1 MSQQSKRTPVQQA
14 GRNQEDLQDHQQ
26 FGISSKSGQG
36 GQNQKD
42 PEHSQPEQRDK
53 KMHMGKYH
61 QEGIWALP
69 NSGLLGFAP
78 IRSKARK
85 LRGQGDSGGRPRG
98 WAGGVGCVTDQIDE
112 CSIVAVQRYNR

>member
-14 GRNQEDLQDHQQ
+14 GRNQEDSKITSNL
-26 FGISSKSGQG
+26 GIGSKSGQG

-61 QEGIWALP
+61 QEG
-69 NSGLLGFAP
+69 SGLCLTLDFWGLHLLDQRLESLEA
-78 IRSKARK
+78 KETVVE
-85 LRGQGDSGGRPRG
+85 GQGGGLAG
-98 WAGGVGCVTDQIDE
+98 WGCVTDQIDE
-112 CSIVAVQRYNR
+112 CRGGSAKI